1 MTTTVR
7 PLAAALAVLLAA
19 GTANAA
25 TPRTPV
31 TAPAPRPAPQGGF
44 DTPDYHIDTNRA
56 RYSLDTG
63 DFTMPEKVH
72 LTRPGTDAIA
82 DSAHGNSKL
91 GTATLI
97 GHVVV
102 HDSGNAPE
110 AAGVAPYRGS
120 GPATLTCDQLD
131 IDARA
136 KLYTATGH
144 VHFTQG
150 TSRGTA
156 DKAVLNRA
164 NGNLHL
170 EGDVHLSQ
178 NGSTISAQAI
188 DYNLI
193 SKDADVQ
200 GSPVKMTQPVANP
213 APPPRPA
220 EKPAAKPHPAATRK
234 P

>member
-1 MTTTVR
+1 VIGTVR
-7 PLAAALAVLLAA
+7 PIAALAAFVLLATTA
-19 GTANAA
+19 GPA
-25 TPRTPV
+25 RG
-31 TAPAPRPAPQGGF
+31 APPPHPGGQGSVE
-44 DTPDYHIDTNRA
+44 TPDYHIDTNRA
-56 RYSLDTG
+56 RYRLDSG

-102 HDSGNAPE
+102 HDSGTAPE
-110 AAGVAPYRGS
+110 AAGVAPYRGA

-136 KLYTATGH
+136 KLYTAMGH
-144 VHFTQG
+144 VHFMQGPSTG
-150 TSRGTA
+150 TS
-156 DKAVLNRA
+156 DKAVLNRS

-170 EGDVHLSQ
+170 EGDVHLTQ
-178 NGSTISAQAI
+178 NGSTITAQSI

-193 SKDADVQ
+193 TKEADVQ
-200 GSPVKMTQPVANP
+200 GAPVKMTEPVANP
-213 APPPRPA
+213 PPLP
-220 EKPAAKPHPAATRK
+220 KPAARPAGPKPSPTRK